1 MRDTRAINRFLLGL
15 GLRIRSNPAISPDL
29 CLDPQSLEQAVR
41 TDLPQLGSLL
51 RESSAGSR
59 SMRRSAGLV
68 DFFPASELLVG
79 PWRLYVVEERGTG
92 DAGLLVEGA
101 CPIPLPAAIPLGDGL
116 QLVPL
121 LWEGLAPLKN
131 LLLADDPGSTVF
143 PVARGTLSRSS
154 LGIGA
159 RFTTL
164 HWPAVAWAMKELGL
178 SLTANQ
184 NSIPRELVYD
194 VDAMLED
201 RLVEVP
207 FPFIGGTVPE
217 GHQGQSVEGMTH
229 AAVVTYLKCGFH
241 RRRIPWGFNAD
252 HQPIGGRF
260 DAIEE
265 ELVQGCAFASYIT
278 FDLSPE
284 LSATAPLES
293 PEDVARAFA
302 ALDAAGLFGRVLARV
317 APLGLSL
324 DEAAARRLFATLLPA
339 MRKLVRRDEAYARVR
354 RELFTTEIGRRYF
367 RELSI
372 DELPGRTSPETLAV
386 CLALAE
392 ALGVEIH
399 YVAPAIGFQKNF
411 PYPDD
416 AELRRSIESL
426 TAVARAFGVSIGF
439 HSGSGKSAG
448 NYAVAGDV
456 TRQGLEIKTS
466 GRYTYEMGVALS
478 RSKDPHDAALWN
490 DWYGFTRN
498 LAIEGAFSADPVRQR
513 HAREFVGHAL
523 AHEGRSADGAFAS
536 PEALRTAL
544 SELVPSPDHM
554 FFFEYNFLYVL
565 AAAGSTSRLGDH
577 GAAGYAQRARFYGVS
592 DEARLL
598 YAKGVAGYILFLAET
613 TGLAPAPRVAAA
625 RERLAALPDHDAFER
640 DLVA

>member
-1 MRDTRAINRFLLGL
+1 MRDTRAINRFLLAAGL
-15 GLRIRSNPAISPDL
+15 PIRSNPAVSPDL
-29 CLDPQSLEQAVR
+29 CLDPLSLEQAVR
-41 TDLPQLGSLL
+41 AELGRLESFL
-51 RESSAGSR
+51 REPGAGVLR
-59 SMRRSAGLV
+59 LTAGLV
-68 DFFPASELLVG
+68 DIFPASELAVG
-79 PWRLYVVEERGTG
+79 SWRLFVVEERVTG
-92 DAGLLVEGA
+92 DAGLLVAGTGA
-101 CPIPLPAAIPLGDGL
+101 VPLPGAVALAEGI

-121 LWEGLAPLKN
+121 LWEGLAALKN
-131 LLLADDPGSTVF
+131 LLLEDDPGSTVF

-194 VDAMLED
+194 VDAMLEG
-201 RLVEVP
+201 RLTEVP

-252 HQPIGGRF
+252 HQPVGGRF
-260 DAIEE
+260 DAIEDD
-265 ELVQGCAFASYIT
+265 LVRGCAFASYIT

-284 LSATAPLES
+284 LAATPPLDSAAAV
-293 PEDVARAFA
+293 DRAFG
-302 ALDAAGLFGRVLARV
+302 ALDAAGLFARVLARL

-324 DEAAARRLFATLLPA
+324 DEAEARRLFATLLPA
-339 MRKLVRRDEAYARVR
+339 MKKLVRRDEAYARVR
-354 RELFTTEIGRRYF
+354 QELFTTGIGRRYF

-386 CLALAE
+386 CLALSE

-411 PYPDD
+411 PYADD
-416 AELRRSIESL
+416 AELRRTVATL
-426 TAVARAFGVSIGF
+426 YDVARAFGVSIGF

-478 RSKDPHDAALWN
+478 RSTDPRDAALWK
-490 DWYGFTRN
+490 DWYGFTRD
-498 LAIEGAFSADPVRQR
+498 LAVEGAFSEDPVRQR
-513 HAREFVGHAL
+513 FAREFVRHAFALEGRAEGDAFSSPGALRAAL
-523 AHEGRSADGAFAS
+523 A
-536 PEALRTAL
+536 AL
-544 SELVPSPDHM
+544 EPSPDHM
-554 FFFEYNFLYVL
+554 YFFEYNFLYVL
-565 AAAGSTSRLGDH
+565 ASGGSTSRLGDH

-592 DEARLL
+592 DAARLL

-613 TGLAPAPRVAAA
+613 TGLAPATKVAAA
-625 RERLAALPDHDAFER
+625 RERLVALPDHDAFEH